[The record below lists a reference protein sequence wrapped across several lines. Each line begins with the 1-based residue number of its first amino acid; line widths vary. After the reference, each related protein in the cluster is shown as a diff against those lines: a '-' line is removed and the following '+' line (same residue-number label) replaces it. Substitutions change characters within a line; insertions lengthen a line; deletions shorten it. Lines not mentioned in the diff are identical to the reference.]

1 MNLESRINKIRKV
14 IAEHNHSYYVL
25 DNPSISDGE
34 YDLLLK
40 ELHYLESKNPKL
52 ITAESPTQ
60 RVGSSPISEFKK
72 VNHRTPMLSLA
83 NAMNKGELN
92 AFNKRLKKEL
102 NLENIQYIGEPKLDG
117 LGVELIYEKG
127 TFVKGLTRGD
137 GFTGED
143 VTHNLKTLKSLP
155 LILRE
160 SETPIPNI
168 LEVRGEVFILKDRFK
183 KLNIRQEKK
192 KKPLFANPR
201 NAAAGSLRQLDPQI
215 TAKRPLSI
223 FLYEAGFIEGLQFDN
238 HFNFLKCIKNWGLPV
253 NPLIK
258 ELYNADGITKYH
270 KNLEEKRNKIAYEID
285 GSVFKINNYLE
296 RQILGSR
303 SRSPR
308 WAIAGKFKPQQATTM
323 INTIKVQVGRTGALT
338 PVAKLNP
345 TFVSGVTVTNATL
358 HNQDEINRKDIRIGD
373 TVLIERAGDVIP
385 KVVKV
390 IIEKRPKNS
399 EPFIIK
405 PICPSCEE
413 IIKPLENE
421 AILRCEN
428 ILCPAQIKERIKHFC
443 SKLAMNI
450 DGLGEKIV
458 NQLVDKNI
466 VQSFDQIYT
475 LSKDQLVG
483 LEKFGEKSAEN
494 LLYAIENSKNPSM
507 SRFIYSLG
515 IRNVGE
521 HTSKVLTHYFNNNLN
536 KLTEAEFD
544 TLIAINEIGP
554 TIATSIIDF
563 WSKDINNIVVKN
575 CFNNGINFKIKNDN
589 FSTKLSGITF
599 VFTGSMEKLKR
610 KTAKENAEKHG
621 ARVSS
626 SISSKTSYLIAGN
639 SPGSKLAKAK
649 KLNVSIIDENEFIKI
664 IDEV

>member
-1 MNLESRINKIRKV
+1 MNLESRIIKIRKV
-14 IAEHNHSYYVL
+14 IEEHNHNYYVL
-25 DNPSISDGE
+25 DSPIISDGE

-40 ELHYLESKNPKL
+40 ELEYLESKNPKL
-52 ITAESPTQ
+52 IIDVSPTQ
-60 RVGSSPISEFKK
+60 RVGSNPISEFKK
-72 VNHRTPMLSLA
+72 IDHRTPMLSLT
-83 NAMNKGELN
+83 NAMNESQLN
-92 AFNKRLKKEL
+92 AFDKRLKKEL
-102 NLENIQYIGEPKLDG
+102 NLETIQYVGEPKLDG
-117 LGVELIYEKG
+117 LGVELVYEKG
-127 TFVKGLTRGD
+127 TFMYGLTRGD

-143 VTHNLKTLKSLP
+143 ITHNLKTLKSIP
-155 LILRE
+155 LFLRK
-160 SETPIPNI
+160 SEIPIPDV
-168 LEVRGEVFILKDRFK
+168 LEVRGEVFILKEDFK
-183 KLNIRQEKK
+183 KLNINQEKK
-192 KKPLFANPR
+192 EKPLFANPR
-201 NAAAGSLRQLDPQI
+201 NAAAGSLRQLDPKI

-223 FLYEAGFIEGLQFDN
+223 FFYEAGFIENLQFEN
-238 HFNFLKCIKNWGLPV
+238 HLSFLKCIQNWGLPV

-258 ELYNADGITKYH
+258 KLDSGDGIFKYH
-270 KNLEEKRNKIAYEID
+270 KNLEKERNKIAYEID
-285 GSVFKINNYLE
+285 GTVFKVNNYLK
-296 RQILGSR
+296 RQILGNR

-308 WAIAGKFKPQQATTM
+308 WAIAGKFKAQQATTI
-323 INTIKVQVGRTGALT
+323 INTIKIQVGRTGALT

-345 TFVSGVTVTNATL
+345 ILVSGVTVTNATL

-390 IIEKRPKNS
+390 IIEKRPKDS

-405 PICPSCEE
+405 PVCPSCDQ

-428 ILCPAQIKERIKHFC
+428 ILCPAQIKERIQHFC

-458 NQLVDKNI
+458 DQLVDKKV

-475 LSKDQLVG
+475 LSKDQLIG

-494 LLYAIENSKNPSM
+494 LLNAIENSKNPSL
-507 SRFIYSLG
+507 SRFVYSLG

-521 HTSKVLTHYFNNNLN
+521 HTSKILTNYFNNDLN
-536 KLTEAEFD
+536 KLTEADFD
-544 TLIAINEIGP
+544 TLITIDEIGP
-554 TIATSIIDF
+554 TVASSIINF

-575 CFNNGINFKIKNDN
+575 CLDNGIKLKVNDIN
-589 FSTKLSGITF
+589 LSPKLSGVTF
-599 VFTGSMEKLKR
+599 VFTGTMKILKR
-610 KTAKENAEKHG
+610 KAAKENAERHG

-626 SISSKTSYLIAGN
+626 SISRKTSYLVTGN
-639 SPGSKLAKAK
+639 SPGSKLEKAK

-664 IDEV
+664 IDEA